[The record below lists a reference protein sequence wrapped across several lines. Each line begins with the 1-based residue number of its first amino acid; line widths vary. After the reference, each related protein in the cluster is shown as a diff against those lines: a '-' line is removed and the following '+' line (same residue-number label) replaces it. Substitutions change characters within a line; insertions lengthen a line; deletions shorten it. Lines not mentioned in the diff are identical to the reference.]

1 MIDSKAKVG
10 SMLLPFSLALL
21 PWHQTAGLIAL
32 LLFIGLQFSHLHYRQ
47 QVWLRFRDVRT
58 WSPLP
63 ILYICYL
70 IGLIWST
77 NLGYGWRDLETKLS
91 LFVFPLLLLPLSMQS
106 SDCRRI
112 QLFFCRS
119 ISLVACTL
127 LVLALMRYRLSG
139 LSSEFFYTALSSP
152 LMHPS
157 YLALYFSLA
166 VVFQLKLL
174 TTAADRLERTIG
186 VSILC
191 FLLLFIVLLSA
202 RMALLSLIVVYPL
215 LLWRWND
222 TYRIN
227 QRFRLFLWVIPVF
240 VFIAA
245 KGLYTINDRITQ
257 IGQSVS
263 HAELAQSGA
272 HDSASGR
279 LLIWKIGLNKVLEA
293 PVLGYGTGDV
303 KDVLIQAY
311 EESDFSY
318 ALERKLNAH
327 NQFLQT
333 YLAIGLPGFLLLLL
347 ACIKGLRQADIVFM
361 ALCMLFALN
370 ALTES
375 LLETQKGVVFFAV
388 FYSLFRP
395 VSGRGDE
402 SPV

>member
-21 PWHQTAGLIAL
+21 PWHQTVGLITL
-32 LLFIGLQFSHLHYRQ
+32 LLYIGFQFSHRYYREE
-47 QVWLRFRDVRT
+47 VWKRFLDFRN
-58 WSPLP
+58 WSMLP
-63 ILYICYL
+63 YLYICYL
-70 IGLIWST
+70 FGLLWSV

-91 LFVFPLLLLPLSMQS
+91 LFAFPLLLLPLSLQS
-106 SDCRRI
+106 SNRRKI
-112 QLFFCRS
+112 QLFFCC
-119 ISLVACTL
+119 SLALLACTL
-127 LVLALMRYRLSG
+127 LVLALIRYRTSG
-139 LSSEFFYTALSSP
+139 MSSEFFYTALSSP

-166 VVFQLKLL
+166 VVFQLQRLTSTENRFERNVGMALL
-174 TTAADRLERTIG
+174 G
-186 VSILC
+186 

-202 RMALLSLIVVYPL
+202 RMALLSLIIVYPL
-215 LLWRWND
+215 LMWKWNHM
-222 TYRIN
+222 YRSKP
-227 QRFRLFLWVIPVF
+227 RLRLFLWIIPAFVI
-240 VFIAA
+240 IAA

-257 IGQSVS
+257 ISQSVS
-263 HAELAQSGA
+263 NSEVVDGGA

-279 LLIWKIGLNKVLEA
+279 LLIWKIGLDKALEA
-293 PVLGYGTGDV
+293 PVFGYGTGDV

-311 EESDFSY
+311 TESDFSY

-347 ACIKGLRQADIVFM
+347 ACLRGLRQADTVFM

-388 FYSLFRP
+388 FYALLRP
-395 VSGRGDE
+395 AQRLGDE